1 VSVLHALKYPANS
14 VNGVLLGCFDK
25 DGTVQVQRALP
36 LLHSHLALAP
46 MMDAAFALIDE
57 HCQTEDVKIVG
68 YYHANSNHQHK
79 QPSAVARR
87 IADKIYDVMKEEAR
101 SAETCMLMIDNMQ
114 LESLAQILS
123 QGEASGEMSQS
134 AGVVLHM
141 RTSAGAWEPASG
153 LEIEGAAVGEAQAR
167 LLELV
172 GKAKYQEV
180 VDFDNLV
187 DDCSR
192 SWFTPIVT

>member
-1 VSVLHALKYPANS
+1 MGETSERGGTMPKSVKVAQGAYLVSVLHALKYPANS

-79 QPSAVARR
+79 QPS
-87 IADKIYDVMKEEAR
+87 
-101 SAETCMLMIDNMQ
+101 
-114 LESLAQILS
+114 
-123 QGEASGEMSQS
+123 
-134 AGVVLHM
+134 
-141 RTSAGAWEPASG
+141 
-153 LEIEGAAVGEAQAR
+153 
-167 LLELV
+167 
-172 GKAKYQEV
+172 
-180 VDFDNLV
+180 
-187 DDCSR
+187 
-192 SWFTPIVT
+192 